1 MAGHSRFAPSAEERN
16 QTCAA
21 SFLLSEKEEDVQ
33 TTDAAHGTAAH
44 HVGELCLR
52 LDHDVDVY
60 AGCTVA
66 VTPKGACRFV
76 HDQAPIEDEEK
87 GFEVD
92 DEMIVAVQEYV
103 DRCRVLPGEHFTEVR
118 VEHTDWCPDFDEHG
132 KPLDPQYGTSD
143 HIACIAGGKNPDYP
157 ESTIVVTDLKYGLG
171 VKVFAEGNKQ
181 AVKYALGAWKEY
193 NWLYG
198 FKRVVIRIAQPRLDH
213 FDVWE
218 LSVEELLEWGAEAK
232 RLLTRVFEPN
242 PPMVASEKGCK
253 FCKVAARCAST
264 PGWALYE
271 ERKAYVAMQFD
282 DLTGEPTAKFDAI
295 PEKDLMKAY
304 AATALYDIAGK
315 AVAKEVFRRAAKGEP
330 VGRLKVVA
338 KYTDRTWRDEEAAKS
353 FMRTHGID
361 DSKTVTKKFVSP
373 AGAEKVLPK
382 ALWPKLAELYDRPP
396 GGPVLVD
403 KTDPRQ
409 PYRDTIVAEA
419 FDDITE

>member
-1 MAGHSRFAPSAEERN
+1 MAGHSRFAPSATEREY
-16 QTCAA
+16 TCPA
-21 SFLLSEKEEDVQ
+21 SFLLSEKEQDVQ
-33 TTDAAHGTAAH
+33 SSDAAHGTAAH

-52 LDHDVDVY
+52 LNHDVDVY
-60 AGCTVA
+60 AGCTIA

-76 HDQAPIEDEEK
+76 HEQAPIEDDEK

-92 DEMIVAVQEYV
+92 DEMVVAVQEYV

-118 VEHTDWCPDFDEHG
+118 VEHTKWCPDFDENG
-132 KPLDPQYGTSD
+132 DPLDPQHGTSD
-143 HIACIAGGKNPDYP
+143 HVACIRGGIDIDFLV
-157 ESTIVVTDLKYGLG
+157 STLVVDDLKYGLG
-171 VKVFAEGNKQ
+171 VKVFAFENKQ
-181 AVKYALGAWKEY
+181 AIKYALGVYEEY

-198 FKRVVIRIAQPRLDH
+198 FKKVLIRIHQPRLDH

-218 LSVEELLEWGAEAK
+218 LSVDELLAWGEDIKA
-232 RLLTRVFEPN
+232 RLTLVFAPN

-403 KTDPRQ
+403 KTDPR
-409 PYRDTIVAEA
+409 PAYRDTIVAES